1 MMLAKCRNEEHAS
14 FQMIIA
20 TRKSNERFSS
30 DSSNGNIYIMRK
42 TTEYRKRIREINDA
56 CET

>member
-1 MMLAKCRNEEHAS
+1 MNKESESVIIYMKAENNDACEAGDSHEHAS

-30 DSSNGNIYIMRK
+30 DG
-42 TTEYRKRIREINDA
+42 
-56 CET
+56 

>member
-1 MMLAKCRNEEHAS
+1 MYEGWNNDACEAGDSQEHAS

-30 DSSNGNIYIMRK
+30 DGLSGNYI
-42 TTEYRKRIREINDA
+42 
-56 CET
+56 

>member
-1 MMLAKCRNEEHAS
+1 MYEGWNNDACEAGDSQEHAS

-30 DSSNGNIYIMRK
+30 DGWNGNIYIMRK
-42 TTEYRKRIREINDA
+42 TTEYRKRIK
-56 CET
+56 

>member
-1 MMLAKCRNEEHAS
+1 MNKKKRKRNSIYESRNNDACEAGDSQEHAS

-30 DSSNGNIYIMRK
+30 DGLSGNYI
-42 TTEYRKRIREINDA
+42 
-56 CET
+56 